1 VVVDA
6 DLAELYGVPTKALNQ
21 AAKRNLGRFPQDF
34 AFQLTAEERAEVV
47 ANCDHLSRLRFSPTL
62 PYAFTEHGAIMA
74 ANVLNSALAVA
85 MSVQV
90 VRAFVRLR
98 EMVASHKEL
107 GRKLDALERRV
118 GGHDAAIASLLAAIR
133 ELAAPP
139 APKAK
144 RRIGFIADD

>member
-1 VVVDA
+1 
-6 DLAELYGVPTKALNQ
+6 
-21 AAKRNLGRFPQDF
+21 
-34 AFQLTAEERAEVV
+34 
-47 ANCDHLSRLRFSPTL
+47 
-62 PYAFTEHGAIMA
+62 MA